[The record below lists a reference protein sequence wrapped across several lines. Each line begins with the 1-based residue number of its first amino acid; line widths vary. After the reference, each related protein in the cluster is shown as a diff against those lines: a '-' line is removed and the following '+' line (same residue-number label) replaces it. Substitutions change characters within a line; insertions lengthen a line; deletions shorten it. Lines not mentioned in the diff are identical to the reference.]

1 MRQPVHSVWPAQE
14 DQAGLLACHG
24 AAAGALRRAVPPPC
38 GCMFLCPCCAALRLR
53 HAFHDYATL
62 HYEQALSLLNCTL
75 LSSHARLELSMLVGL
90 VGQPATA
97 PTHPSPSPPSPM
109 PTSPFLATPT
119 NAPPRAGPCCPC
131 CAALLCA
138 GARVLRAVLGQ
149 APARVW
155 RTLTGAGACVLGDCC
170 RRAHCDG
177 PAGFGEGVWEV
188 SAAPCGW
195 LLARGLSSPDPGSA
209 LLGSLFLCARRRGA
223 AFDLPWLITACP
235 HPLHSLPT
243 CLQQPAHDQTPP
255 ASCWPTG
262 RRFWSHDAGLAG
274 E

>member
-1 MRQPVHSVWPAQE
+1 M
-14 DQAGLLACHG
+14 
-24 AAAGALRRAVPPPC
+24 PPPC

-62 HYEQALSLLNCTL
+62 HYEQASSFLNCTL
-75 LSSHARLELSMLVGL
+75 LSSHARLGLSMLVGL
-90 VGQPATA
+90 VGQPANA

-131 CAALLCA
+131 CSALLCA

-177 PAGFGEGVWEV
+177 PAGFGEGGLGGVCGSLRLAAGPWLILPGPWFRPPWESICLV
-188 SAAPCGW
+188 LGGAAQLLTYRGSPQPAYIPFTACQHACSSLPMTGRLLPPAGPQDGVFGAMMRVSLENDGPVTLTLDSAAPP
-195 LLARGLSSPDPGSA
+195 SSS
-209 LLGSLFLCARRRGA
+209 SVSSFE
-223 AFDLPWLITACP
+223 
-235 HPLHSLPT
+235 
-243 CLQQPAHDQTPP
+243 
-255 ASCWPTG
+255 
-262 RRFWSHDAGLAG
+262 DA
-274 E
+274 